1 MNSFADS
8 PLFFFMDNMS
18 PIISGKASKDIRKIV
33 ELSDTGCDARL
44 PVSKIARHINRS
56 HSPKL
61 TKIKQHGNW
70 ESYCPEKIEN
80 KSYGERFRVQNE
92 SDAMDTEECFF
103 ILKEDGTNQY
113 YWQNHSPHEDF
124 TANVEFKRSPG
135 SKDFRTKLRASPDRL
150 RSNSCEP
157 DDSYGISNTFHNNP
171 NITHENI
178 LNDIK
183 KNNPSQSYPTRPKS
197 AGAKLKFA
205 RSNYPNNRLDANLID
220 QPIIDRGMVSVKQ
233 DYSEDFI
240 SKEIPRNSP
249 RYQKFHWQR
258 LNMSSYN
265 DTEDHI
271 DEISH
276 RNHRFS
282 RYSSRNEKPVSSA
295 NSNKISKDWIELTP
309 DRIRSRTW
317 SSPIDRRKKTRCF
330 SKNVCENL
338 NQIGNK
344 QDNKISNDEY
354 SRYSR
359 LRNTNSNRSIDKPR
373 LFVDRAVDK
382 DSLSDLRNVCTS
394 TEHLSSSTIF
404 DTLSNQVEK
413 SNIKSSFWDFIPLD
427 DKNDGKCK
435 EVSENKKIGYPYQ
448 QHVPLDSNTYP
459 ILKHSAKNND
469 GSKWKNKFPQ
479 NDSVNNL
486 SPLIKR
492 QNASE
497 TTDDKRSF
505 FVSPSHNERFN
516 KPSANNKKVKEELN
530 PNCEKSRKITIP
542 NIHKSQS
549 KIGNKHTFG
558 WTNKANKYLKR
569 PGSVLKN
576 ENNNKKKIVNASDI
590 SNVTNDQ
597 KVRTNII
604 ERTAAC
610 LKRKLDKSKI
620 KEYSTSN
627 QLSPIVVEKKI
638 CSEVSA
644 CSKLPIRIGN
654 RRRSRN
660 PMTRD
665 QFDFKFVS
673 KEENKEIEM
682 KELKEDSCRLS
693 SVRSRTKPKIKPSV
707 RLDEAIDFIDTV
719 KNFQSMESGGSN
731 LENKNKVKNCL
742 VDNLKAKSILIE
754 DRVDNNSVGNVDTKE
769 NSSTL
774 IDSSKNANLEINN
787 IVGRNNEE
795 MKILN
800 VEEDQR
806 KRTVTNRGREMN
818 RKNGLTK
825 EMVDGIAR
833 NGLKEKCCFRLNDE
847 EGIACNDYYNKEHR
861 NLDFFR
867 SRKPTAIKSQF

>member
-1 MNSFADS
+1 M
-8 PLFFFMDNMS
+8 
-18 PIISGKASKDIRKIV
+18 
-33 ELSDTGCDARL
+33 
-44 PVSKIARHINRS
+44 
-56 HSPKL
+56 
-61 TKIKQHGNW
+61 
-70 ESYCPEKIEN
+70 
-80 KSYGERFRVQNE
+80 
-92 SDAMDTEECFF
+92 
-103 ILKEDGTNQY
+103 
-113 YWQNHSPHEDF
+113 
-124 TANVEFKRSPG
+124 
-135 SKDFRTKLRASPDRL
+135 
-150 RSNSCEP
+150 
-157 DDSYGISNTFHNNP
+157 
-171 NITHENI
+171 
-178 LNDIK
+178 K
-183 KNNPSQSYPTRPKS
+183 KNNPSQSYPMRPKS

-205 RSNYPNNRLDANLID
+205 RSNYPNNRLDANLTD
-220 QPIIDRGMVSVKQ
+220 QPIIDREMISVKQ

-249 RYQKFHWQR
+249 RYQKLHWQR
-258 LNMSSYN
+258 LNMSSCN

-276 RNHRFS
+276 RNDRFS

-317 SSPIDRRKKTRCF
+317 SLPIDRRNKTRCF

-338 NQIGNK
+338 DQIENK

-394 TEHLSSSTIF
+394 TEHLSSSTIL

-427 DKNDGKCK
+427 DKNNGKCK
-435 EVSENKKIGYPYQ
+435 EVSENKKIDYPYQ

-479 NDSVNNL
+479 NDSVNNP

-505 FVSPSHNERFN
+505 FVSSSHNERFN
-516 KPSANNKKVKEELN
+516 KPSTNSKKVKEELN
-530 PNCEKSRKITIP
+530 PNLEKSRITIP
-542 NIHKSQS
+542 NIRKSQS

-576 ENNNKKKIVNASDI
+576 ENDNKKKIVNASDI
-590 SNVTNDQ
+590 SNVTNNQ
-597 KVRTNII
+597 KVRTNIM

-627 QLSPIVVEKKI
+627 QLSPIVAEKKI

-660 PMTRD
+660 PVTRD

-754 DRVDNNSVGNVDTKE
+754 DRVDNNSVGNVDTKKS
-769 NSSTL
+769 SSTL
-774 IDSSKNANLEINN
+774 IDSSKNANLKINN
-787 IVGRNNEE
+787 IVDGNDEE

-806 KRTVTNRGREMN
+806 KRNVTNRGREIN

-833 NGLKEKCCFRLNDE
+833 SGLKEKCCFRLNDE
-847 EGIACNDYYNKEHR
+847 EGIACNNYYNKEHR

>member
-1 MNSFADS
+1 
-8 PLFFFMDNMS
+8 MS
-18 PIISGKASKDIRKIV
+18 PIISVKTSKDIRKIV

-56 HSPKL
+56 HSPKF
-61 TKIKQHGNW
+61 TKIKQHRNW

-124 TANVEFKRSPG
+124 TENVECKRSPG
-135 SKDFRTKLRASPDRL
+135 SKDLRTKLRASADRL

-157 DDSYGISNTFHNNP
+157 DDDSYEISNTFRNNP

-183 KNNPSQSYPTRPKS
+183 KNNPQSYPTRPKS

-205 RSNYPNNRLDANLID
+205 RSNYSNNRLDTNLID
-220 QPIIDRGMVSVKQ
+220 QPITDRGMISVKQ

-249 RYQKFHWQR
+249 RYQKLHWQR
-258 LNMSSYN
+258 LNMSSCN

-271 DEISH
+271 DEISY

-282 RYSSRNEKPVSSA
+282 KYSSRNEKPVSSA
-295 NSNKISKDWIELTP
+295 NPNKISKDWIELTP
-309 DRIRSRTW
+309 DRTRSRTW

-330 SKNVCENL
+330 SKNICENL
-338 NQIGNK
+338 DQIENK
-344 QDNKISNDEY
+344 QDNKISNNEY

-359 LRNTNSNRSIDKPR
+359 LRNTNSNCSIDKSR
-373 LFVDRAVDK
+373 RFVDRAVDK

-427 DKNDGKCK
+427 NKTNGKCK
-435 EVSENKKIGYPYQ
+435 EVSENKKIDYPYQ
-448 QHVPLDSNTYP
+448 QHVPLDSNTCP
-459 ILKHSAKNND
+459 ILKHSVKNND
-469 GSKWKNKFPQ
+469 DSKWKNRFPQ
-479 NDSVNNL
+479 NDSVNNP

-505 FVSPSHNERFN
+505 FVSSSYNERFN
-516 KPSANNKKVKEELN
+516 KPSANSKKVKEELN
-530 PNCEKSRKITIP
+530 PNLEKNRIAIT
-542 NIHKSQS
+542 NIHKNSKTVDSIKNQEECEYESKSQS

-569 PGSVLKN
+569 PCSVLKN
-576 ENNNKKKIVNASDI
+576 ENDNKKKIVNASDI

-597 KVRTNII
+597 KVRTNIM

-627 QLSPIVVEKKI
+627 QFSPTVVEKKI
-638 CSEVSA
+638 RSEVSA

-707 RLDEAIDFIDTV
+707 KLDEAIDFIDTV

-731 LENKNKVKNCL
+731 LEN
-742 VDNLKAKSILIE
+742 
-754 DRVDNNSVGNVDTKE
+754 RVDNNSVGNVDTKE

-774 IDSSKNANLEINN
+774 IDSSKNANLEIDN
-787 IVGRNNEE
+787 IVHGNNEE

-806 KRTVTNRGREMN
+806 KRNFTNPRREMN

-825 EMVDGIAR
+825 EMVDGVAR
-833 NGLKEKCCFRLNDE
+833 SGLNEKCCFRLNDE
-847 EGIACNDYYNKEHR
+847 EGIACNYYNKEHR
-861 NLDFFR
+861 NLGFFR

>member
-1 MNSFADS
+1 M
-8 PLFFFMDNMS
+8 
-18 PIISGKASKDIRKIV
+18 
-33 ELSDTGCDARL
+33 
-44 PVSKIARHINRS
+44 
-56 HSPKL
+56 
-61 TKIKQHGNW
+61 
-70 ESYCPEKIEN
+70 
-80 KSYGERFRVQNE
+80 
-92 SDAMDTEECFF
+92 
-103 ILKEDGTNQY
+103 
-113 YWQNHSPHEDF
+113 QNHSPHEDF
-124 TANVEFKRSPG
+124 TENVEFKRSPG

-157 DDSYGISNTFHNNP
+157 DDESYEISNTFRNNP

-178 LNDIK
+178 LNDIN
-183 KNNPSQSYPTRPKS
+183 KNSPFQSHPTRPKS

-205 RSNYPNNRLDANLID
+205 RPNYPNNRLDANLID

-233 DYSEDFI
+233 DNSEDFI
-240 SKEIPRNSP
+240 STEIPRNSP
-249 RYQKFHWQR
+249 EYQKLHWQR
-258 LNMSSYN
+258 LNMSSCN
-265 DTEDHI
+265 DIEDHI

-295 NSNKISKDWIELTP
+295 NSNKMSKDWIELTP

-317 SSPIDRRKKTRCF
+317 SSPIDRRKKTQCF

-338 NQIGNK
+338 DQIENK

-354 SRYSR
+354 SKYSR

-404 DTLSNQVEK
+404 DTLSNQVEN

-427 DKNDGKCK
+427 DKNNGKCK

-469 GSKWKNKFPQ
+469 CSKWKNRFSQ
-479 NDSVNNL
+479 NDSVNNP

-497 TTDDKRSF
+497 TTNDKRNF
-505 FVSPSHNERFN
+505 FVSSSHNERFN
-516 KPSANNKKVKEELN
+516 KLSANSKKVKEELN
-530 PNCEKSRKITIP
+530 PNLEKSRITIP
-542 NIHKSQS
+542 NIHKNSKIVDSIKNQEEYKYESKSQS

-558 WTNKANKYLKR
+558 WTNKENKYLKR

-576 ENNNKKKIVNASDI
+576 ENDNKKKIVNASDI
-590 SNVTNDQ
+590 SNVTNNQ
-597 KVRTNII
+597 KVRTNIM
-604 ERTAAC
+604 EKTAAC

-627 QLSPIVVEKKI
+627 QLSPIVIEKKI
-638 CSEVSA
+638 RSEVSA

-665 QFDFKFVS
+665 QFDFKFIS

-682 KELKEDSCRLS
+682 KESKEDSCRLS

-707 RLDEAIDFIDTV
+707 MLDEAIDFIDTV
-719 KNFQSMESGGSN
+719 KNFQPMESGGSN
-731 LENKNKVKNCL
+731 LENKNRVKDCL
-742 VDNLKAKSILIE
+742 VNNLKAKSILIE
-754 DRVDNNSVGNVDTKE
+754 DRVDNNLVGNVDTKE

-774 IDSSKNANLEINN
+774 INSSKNGNLEINN
-787 IVGRNNEE
+787 IVDGNNEE
-795 MKILN
+795 MEILN

-806 KRTVTNRGREMN
+806 KRNITNRGREMN
-818 RKNGLTK
+818 RKNYLTK
-825 EMVDGIAR
+825 EIVDGIAR
-833 NGLKEKCCFRLNDE
+833 SGLKEKCCFRLNDE
-847 EGIACNDYYNKEHR
+847 EGIACNNYYNKERR

>member
-1 MNSFADS
+1 M
-8 PLFFFMDNMS
+8 
-18 PIISGKASKDIRKIV
+18 I
-33 ELSDTGCDARL
+33 
-44 PVSKIARHINRS
+44 
-56 HSPKL
+56 
-61 TKIKQHGNW
+61 
-70 ESYCPEKIEN
+70 
-80 KSYGERFRVQNE
+80 
-92 SDAMDTEECFF
+92 
-103 ILKEDGTNQY
+103 
-113 YWQNHSPHEDF
+113 
-124 TANVEFKRSPG
+124 
-135 SKDFRTKLRASPDRL
+135 
-150 RSNSCEP
+150 
-157 DDSYGISNTFHNNP
+157 
-171 NITHENI
+171 
-178 LNDIK
+178 
-183 KNNPSQSYPTRPKS
+183 
-197 AGAKLKFA
+197 
-205 RSNYPNNRLDANLID
+205 
-220 QPIIDRGMVSVKQ
+220 SVKQ

-249 RYQKFHWQR
+249 RYQKLHWQR
-258 LNMSSYN
+258 LNMSSCN

-271 DEISH
+271 DEVSH

-309 DRIRSRTW
+309 GRIRSRTW

-330 SKNVCENL
+330 SKNICENL
-338 NQIGNK
+338 DQIENK

-427 DKNDGKCK
+427 DKNNGKCK
-435 EVSENKKIGYPYQ
+435 EVPENKKIDYPYQ
-448 QHVPLDSNTYP
+448 QNVPLDSNTYP

-479 NDSVNNL
+479 NGSVNNP
-486 SPLIKR
+486 SPLIRR

-505 FVSPSHNERFN
+505 FVSSSHNERFN
-516 KPSANNKKVKEELN
+516 KPSANSKRVTEELN
-530 PNCEKSRKITIP
+530 PNLEKNRITIP
-542 NIHKSQS
+542 NIRKSQS

-576 ENNNKKKIVNASDI
+576 ENDNKKKIVDASDI

-597 KVRTNII
+597 KVRTNIM

-620 KEYSTSN
+620 KEYSPSN
-627 QLSPIVVEKKI
+627 QLSPLVVEKKI

-719 KNFQSMESGGSN
+719 KNVRSMESGRSN
-731 LENKNKVKNCL
+731 LEDKNKVKNCL

-754 DRVDNNSVGNVDTKE
+754 DRVDNNSVGNVDTKK

-787 IVGRNNEE
+787 IVDGNNEE
-795 MKILN
+795 MKIFN

-806 KRTVTNRGREMN
+806 KRNVTNRGREIN

-833 NGLKEKCCFRLNDE
+833 SGLKEKCCFRLNDE
-847 EGIACNDYYNKEHR
+847 EGIACNNYYNKEHR